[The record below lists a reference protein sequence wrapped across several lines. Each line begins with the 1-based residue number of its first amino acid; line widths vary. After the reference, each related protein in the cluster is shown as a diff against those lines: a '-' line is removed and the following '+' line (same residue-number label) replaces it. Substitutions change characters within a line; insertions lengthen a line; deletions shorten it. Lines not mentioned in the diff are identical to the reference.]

1 MQITDIL
8 TGSFWIGVRFIVDCS
23 FAALSSAL
31 NKVVQKEMI
40 NPGVPPSLSRKS
52 KSFPALLMVD
62 INVSV
67 HQKHTKQQNG

>member
-40 NPGVPPSLSRKS
+40 NPGVPPSLSS
-52 KSFPALLMVD
+52 K
-62 INVSV
+62 
-67 HQKHTKQQNG
+67 KQVFSCIADG